1 MRARHTYLTSL
12 LAIASCIVNAGSALG
27 EGSAP
32 FIGYGSSNVVLTSK
46 SQEAVYMGFEVGVEA
61 TAHKPVPKGWL
72 VNENSENGTPLG
84 SRRVAQHLIDSGAA
98 MLVGFPTSYDALL
111 AADVAKKANVLAI
124 FRGCHSDLAKKG
136 DLVFTADATME
147 RLVVSDL
154 DLIASIPGL
163 KRGLMVTNPVNPA
176 STNQEDEF
184 IRMSKQP
191 DFKGPDVYRTHLRQ
205 NLELTNDDLAKLK
218 QGAYSYIY
226 ITAYADDARVMLQQ
240 MRDLGIDLPIIA
252 NPSWPSADIEY
263 LRRLLI
269 GRKSHTFATARWLPT
284 TAAGQ
289 KLTKIVRSKYG
300 REPSGEMAY
309 GYDLG
314 VIVGTLINRT
324 KGDIT
329 RAKLIGAFKID
340 PCFDGLS
347 NGKICFPATGGHA
360 YAEQPFPA
368 VEFAKKDGKLDW
380 VRFTA
385 K

>member
-1 MRARHTYLTSL
+1 
-12 LAIASCIVNAGSALG
+12 
-27 EGSAP
+27 
-32 FIGYGSSNVVLTSK
+32 
-46 SQEAVYMGFEVGVEA
+46 
-61 TAHKPVPKGWL
+61 
-72 VNENSENGTPLG
+72 
-84 SRRVAQHLIDSGAA
+84 
-98 MLVGFPTSYDALL
+98 
-111 AADVAKKANVLAI
+111 
-124 FRGCHSDLAKKG
+124 
-136 DLVFTADATME
+136 
-147 RLVVSDL
+147 
-154 DLIASIPGL
+154 
-163 KRGLMVTNPVNPA
+163 
-176 STNQEDEF
+176 
-184 IRMSKQP
+184 
-191 DFKGPDVYRTHLRQ
+191 
-205 NLELTNDDLAKLK
+205 
-218 QGAYSYIY
+218 
-226 ITAYADDARVMLQQ
+226 MLQQ